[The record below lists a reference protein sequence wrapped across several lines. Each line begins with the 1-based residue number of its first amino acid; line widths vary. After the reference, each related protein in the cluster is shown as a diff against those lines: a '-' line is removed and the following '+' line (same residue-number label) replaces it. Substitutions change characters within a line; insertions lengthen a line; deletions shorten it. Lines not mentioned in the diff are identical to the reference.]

1 MEEYQFSSIWKFHV
15 GRGID
20 VGYFDGALA
29 TMYRDGRRVYP
40 LYIPYGNG

>member
-1 MEEYQFSSIWKFHV
+1 M
-15 GRGID
+15 GNN

-40 LYIPYGNG
+40 LYIPYGNGSGQYWEGVHK